1 MSVCLCL
8 PVCVCRCAWVY
19 MSLYESIS
27 LYLCTCIQALLLVQ
41 DGRQIPKP
49 STLNP
54 QPYRPYYWYKMVDKY
69 LPNQVAHRLHP
80 HRLPPSP
87 PPTLTASHPHRLP
100 PSPPPTL
107 TASHPKKAFVSLS
120 HLSLKKG
127 SRIHFAPALSWT
139 VNYFF
144 FNYYW

>member
-69 LPNQVAHRLHP
+69 LPNQVAHRL
-80 HRLPPSP
+80 PPSP

-100 PSPPPTL
+100 PSPSPTL
-107 TASHPKKAFVSLS
+107 TASHPHRLPPQEGFRLSLS
-120 HLSLKKG
+120 SFSKKG
-127 SRIHFAPALSWT
+127 FADSFCTCTLMNSEL
-139 VNYFF
+139 FF
-144 FNYYW
+144 L